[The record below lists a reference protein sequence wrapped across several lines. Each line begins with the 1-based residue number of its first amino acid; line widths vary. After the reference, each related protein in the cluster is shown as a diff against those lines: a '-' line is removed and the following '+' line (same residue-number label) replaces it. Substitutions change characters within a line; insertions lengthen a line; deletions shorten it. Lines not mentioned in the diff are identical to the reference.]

1 MKRKIFFMRFNKA
14 LILLFA
20 AALSITSC
28 DKDDALGNVDN
39 IPGLGGDTWVKT
51 TIDQWLL
58 DTLTTPYN
66 ISVKYKW
73 DFGELQDDFNKNLV
87 PPKEEKVIPIMS
99 AIRRAWINPYIVE
112 AGLPFFKNI
121 SPKFFILVG
130 SPAYVNGAIK
140 LGTAEGGRKV
150 TLYDVNN
157 FRTKGMAGYT
167 LNDTVNVKQ
176 VFATIHHEFAHI
188 LDQNI
193 KVPVEFS
200 QSSASSYTSDW
211 LNVSNEDA
219 RNDGF
224 ISPYGNSKKEEDWAE
239 MVSLMIVN
247 GRAWFDNYVNGI
259 NYTGTTPNGTTA
271 SEAKARLR
279 QKEAVVV
286 SYFKQTWNIDF
297 YSLQARSRAA
307 ITALLY

>member
-1 MKRKIFFMRFNKA
+1 MKSIKI
-14 LILLFA
+14 IIT
-20 AALSITSC
+20 ALSIAIIIVSC
-28 DKDDALGNVDN
+28 YKEDELGSVDN
-39 IPGLGGDTWVKT
+39 IPGLGGDTWT
-51 TIDQWLL
+51 PGAIDKWIV
-58 DTLTTPYN
+58 DNLTTPYN
-66 ISVKYKW
+66 IGVKYKW
-73 DFGELQDDFNKNLV
+73 DQGELQDDFNKQLV
-87 PPKEEKVIPIMS
+87 PPKEEKVIPIMD
-99 AIRRAWINPYIVE
+99 AIKLAWINPYITE
-112 AGLPFFKNI
+112 AGIMFFKNI

-130 SPAYVNGAIK
+130 SPAYVSGAIK

-157 FRTKGMAGYT
+157 FRIKGMPGYV
-167 LNDTVNVKQ
+167 LSDTDNVKR

-200 QSSASSYTSDW
+200 QSSASGYTSDW
-211 LNVSNEDA
+211 LNVSPEDA
-219 RNDGF
+219 RNEGF

-239 MVSLMIVN
+239 MVSLMIVE
-247 GRAWFDNYVNGI
+247 GKAWFDQYVDGI

-271 SEAKARLR
+271 AVAKARLR
-279 QKEAVVV
+279 QKEAAVV

-307 ITALLY
+307 ISSLIY

>member
-1 MKRKIFFMRFNKA
+1 MKSIKI
-14 LILLFA
+14 IIT
-20 AALSITSC
+20 ALSIAIIIVSC
-28 DKDDALGNVDN
+28 YKEDELGSVDN
-39 IPGLGGDTWVKT
+39 IPGLGGDTWT
-51 TIDQWLL
+51 PGAIDKWIV
-58 DTLTTPYN
+58 DNLTTPYN
-66 ISVKYKW
+66 IGVKYKW
-73 DFGELQDDFNKNLV
+73 DQGELQDDFNKQLV
-87 PPKEEKVIPIMS
+87 PPKEEKVIPIMD
-99 AIRRAWINPYIVE
+99 AIKLAWINPYITE
-112 AGLPFFKNI
+112 AGLMFFKNI

-130 SPAYVNGAIK
+130 SPAYINGAIK

-157 FRTKGMAGYT
+157 FRIKGMPGYV
-167 LNDTVNVKQ
+167 LSDTDNVKR

-200 QSSASSYTSDW
+200 QSSASGYTSDW
-211 LNVSNEDA
+211 LNVSPDDA
-219 RNDGF
+219 RNEGF

-239 MVSLMIVN
+239 MVSLMIVE
-247 GRAWFDNYVNGI
+247 GKAWFDQYVDGI

-271 SEAKARLR
+271 AEAKARLR
-279 QKEAVVV
+279 QKEAAVV

-307 ITALLY
+307 ISSLIY

>member
-1 MKRKIFFMRFNKA
+1 MKSIRIIAAILSMT
-14 LILLFA
+14 LII
-20 AALSITSC
+20 SSC
-28 DKDDALGNVDN
+28 KKEDELGNVDN
-39 IPGLGGDTWVKT
+39 IPGLGGDTWVPGA
-51 TIDQWLL
+51 IDNWIL
-58 DTLTTPYN
+58 DTLTKPYN
-66 ISVKYKW
+66 IAVKYKW
-73 DFGELQDDFNKNLV
+73 DQGELQDDFNKNLV

-99 AIRRAWINPYIVE
+99 AIKKVWINSYITE
-112 AGLPFFKNI
+112 AGIDFFKDI

-130 SPAYVNGAIK
+130 SPAYINGAIK

-157 FRTKGMAGYT
+157 FRIKGMPGYV
-167 LNDTVNVKQ
+167 LSDTVNVKQ

-211 LNVSNEDA
+211 LNVSPADA

-239 MVSLMIVN
+239 MVSLMIVE
-247 GRAWFDNYVNGI
+247 GKAWFDQYVNGI

-271 SEAKARLR
+271 AEAKARLR
-279 QKEAVVV
+279 QKEAAVV
-286 SYFKQTWNIDF
+286 SYFKQSWNIDF
-297 YSLQARSRAA
+297 YSLQARSKAA
-307 ITALLY
+307 INALLY